1 MDFLVLG
8 LPPVSI
14 PITSAEW
21 TPVNIGVR
29 KRMYLG
35 NLMVRNR
42 GRKWEARMSTPPM
55 PVDLSEEVQA
65 ALYLGV
71 QNAGG
76 EVITRR
82 GYATMSVECEV
93 TRVEPVRDGVDFQEV
108 LEFTMREV

>member
-8 LPPVSI
+8 LPPVAI

-21 TPVNIGVR
+21 TPVNIGTR
-29 KRMYLG
+29 KRMHLG

-55 PVDLSEEVQA
+55 PTDLSGEVQA
-65 ALYLGV
+65 ALDLGV
-71 QNAGG
+71 QDAGG

-82 GYATMSVECEV
+82 GYASMSVECEI
-93 TRVEPVRDGVDFQEV
+93 TRVEPVKDGADFQE
-108 LEFTMREV
+108 LIEFTLREV

>member
-21 TPVNIGVR
+21 NPVNIGTR
-29 KRMYLG
+29 KRMHLG

-55 PVDLSEEVQA
+55 AQDLSAEVQA
-65 ALYLGV
+65 ALDAGV
-71 QNAGG
+71 QDAYG
-76 EVITRR
+76 EAVTRR
-82 GYATMSVECEV
+82 GYATMTVECEV
-93 TRVEPVRDGVDFQEV
+93 TRVEPVMDGANFQE
-108 LEFTMREV
+108 LIEFTLREV